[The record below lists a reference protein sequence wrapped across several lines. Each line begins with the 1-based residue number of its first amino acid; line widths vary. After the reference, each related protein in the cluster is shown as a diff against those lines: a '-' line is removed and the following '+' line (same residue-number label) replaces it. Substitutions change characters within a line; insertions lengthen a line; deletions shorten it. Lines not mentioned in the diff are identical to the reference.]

1 MAIFST
7 FYRRTF
13 LKPLILGLLALL
25 TLPGAPQD
33 ALPRVV
39 ISTSLGEITLEID
52 TRSAPA
58 TVANFLR
65 HVEAGLYD
73 QGRFHRT
80 VRPDNQP
87 TSPIRIEV
95 IQAMARETKTFPP
108 ILLERTSVTGLRHQN
123 STVSMAREKPDSASH
138 HFFICL
144 RDQPELDFGGRRNPD
159 GQGFAAFGRV
169 VSGLA
174 AARRISAHSHRPR
187 PSPGAVNCS
196 RGDRTF
202 LLAAKV
208 TPQP

>member
-1 MAIFST
+1 MATFST
-7 FYRRTF
+7 FYRRTS
-13 LKPLILGLLALL
+13 LKPLIFGLLALL
-25 TLPGAPQD
+25 TLSGAPQD

-39 ISTSLGEITLEID
+39 ISTPPGEITLEID

-58 TVANFLR
+58 TAANFLR
-65 HVEAGLYD
+65 HVDAGLYD

-80 VRPDNQP
+80 VRLDNQP

-108 ILLERTSVTGLRHQN
+108 IFLERTSVTGLRHQN
-123 STVSMAREKPDSASH
+123 CTVFVAREKPASASH

-144 RDQPELDFGGRRNPD
+144 GDQPELDFGGRRNLD

-174 AARRISAHSHRPR
+174 VARRIQTAAAENQCL
-187 PSPGAVNCS
+187 SPPIPIVHA
-196 RGDRTF
+196 RR
-202 LLAAKV
+202 LA
-208 TPQP
+208 Q